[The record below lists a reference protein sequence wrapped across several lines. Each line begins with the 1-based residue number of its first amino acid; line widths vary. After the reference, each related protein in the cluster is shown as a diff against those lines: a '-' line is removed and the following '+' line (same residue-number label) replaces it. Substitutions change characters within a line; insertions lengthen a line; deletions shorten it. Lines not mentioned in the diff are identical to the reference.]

1 MNNDLGKI
9 RKLIETA
16 LSYEQLKDLC
26 FDNFMP
32 VYEACNQANKND
44 TIREL
49 VIYANNQNEIETILT
64 RIKIDNPS
72 AHQKFIAEKE
82 LLKKQHD
89 LNQQPIS
96 YKFPELFNFDL
107 DGLVSDGMNKI
118 IGEKGEKGL
127 IGLSMYCK
135 EYDHLA
141 TNFCLR
147 LGQRIGRGK
156 STIVQPITINYLKTV
171 QQAFNDI
178 IIHQKKLK
186 NQDVICLIKVNI
198 NNDDS
203 TMLQDLWNMVH
214 KAFENTFEH
223 RLIIVMV
230 SARKC
235 VFPQG
240 VSDLE
245 SPRFQKADAQKW
257 ISDIIAKM
265 QPIEEWNAVE
275 DRWLSIMIH
284 QCKGSDP
291 NSLGISEVYDHLKV
305 TLNWLK
311 ESPSPQEFLQKF

>member
-118 IGEKGEKGL
+118 IEEKGL
-127 IGLSMYCK
+127 IGLSIYCK

-147 LGQRIGRGK
+147 LEQRLGRGR
-156 STIVQPITINYLKTV
+156 STIVQPITINYFKTI

-178 IIHQKKLK
+178 KGHQEKLK
-186 NQDVICLIKVNI
+186 NQDVICLIKIDI
-198 NNDDS
+198 NNEDS
-203 TMLQDLWNMVH
+203 TMLQDLWIMVH
-214 KAFENTFEH
+214 KAFENTSEH

-235 VFPQG
+235 IFPQG

>member
-32 VYEACNQANKND
+32 VYESCNQANKND

-49 VIYANNQNEIETILT
+49 VVYANNQNEIETILT

-72 AHQKFIAEKE
+72 AHQKFIAERE
-82 LLKKQHD
+82 LLKKQHN
-89 LNQQPIS
+89 LNQQPIP

-118 IGEKGEKGL
+118 IGEKGL

-135 EYDHLA
+135 EYYLA

-147 LGQRIGRGK
+147 LEQRLGRGK
-156 STIVQPITINYLKTV
+156 STIVQPITINYLKTT

-178 IIHQKKLK
+178 KGHQEKLK
-186 NQDVICLIKVNI
+186 NQDVICLIKI
-198 NNDDS
+198 DISNDDS
-203 TMLQDLWNMVH
+203 TTLQDLWSMVH
-214 KAFENTFEH
+214 KAFEHTFEH

-230 SARKC
+230 SAQKC

-240 VSDLE
+240 VSDLK
-245 SPRFQKADAQKW
+245 SPEFQKADAQQW
-257 ISDIIAKM
+257 ISDIIDKM
-265 QPIEEWNAVE
+265 QPIEEWNAVG
-275 DRWLSIMIH
+275 DRWLSIMIS
-284 QCKGSDP
+284 QCKGGDP
-291 NSLGISEVYDHLKV
+291 NSLDISEVYDHLRV

-311 ESPSPQEFLQKF
+311 RSPSPQEFLQKF

>member
-16 LSYEQLKDLC
+16 FSYEQLKDLC

-32 VYEACNQANKND
+32 IYEACNQANKND

-72 AHQKFIAEKE
+72 AHQKFIAERE

-89 LNQQPIS
+89 LNQQLIS

-118 IGEKGEKGL
+118 IGEEGL

-147 LGQRIGRGK
+147 LEQRLGRGR

-178 IIHQKKLK
+178 ISHQKKLK

-203 TMLQDLWNMVH
+203 TMLQDLWTMVH

-235 VFPQG
+235 IFPQG
-240 VSDLE
+240 MSDLE

-257 ISDIIAKM
+257 ISDIIVKM
-265 QPIEEWNAVE
+265 QPTEEWNAVE

>member
-1 MNNDLGKI
+1 MNDDLVKI
-9 RKLIETA
+9 KELIETA
-16 LSYEQLKDLC
+16 LSHEQLLDLC
-26 FDNFMP
+26 FYSCFKP
-32 VYEACNQANKND
+32 VYETYSQANRNAF
-44 TIREL
+44 IREL
-49 VIYANNQNEIETILT
+49 FAYAEKQNEIEKLLT
-64 RIKIDNPS
+64 LIEKENPS
-72 AHQKFIAEKE
+72 AYQKFIAEKE
-82 LLKKQHD
+82 LLKKQND
-89 LNQQPIS
+89 ILNQQSIP
-96 YKFPELFNFDL
+96 YKFPESLNFDL
-107 DGLVSDGMNKI
+107 DSLVSDGMNKI
-118 IGEKGEKGL
+118 IGEKGL
-127 IGLSMYCK
+127 IGISMYCK

-178 IIHQKKLK
+178 KSHQEKLK
-186 NQDVICLIKVNI
+186 NQDVICLIKVDI

-203 TMLQDLWNMVH
+203 TTLQDLWSMVH

-230 SARKC
+230 SARKGM
-235 VFPQG
+235 FPQG
-240 VSDLE
+240 VPDLE

-265 QPIEEWNAVE
+265 QPTEEWNAVE
-275 DRWLSIMIH
+275 DRWLSIMIR
-284 QCKGSDP
+284 QCKGNDP